1 VGFSRLSR
9 ARLALAL
16 TALCLVCLPAAAT
29 LAGQPFWITI
39 ATRVVIYALAVAA
52 LDFIVGYGG
61 MLSLGHAAFFAIGSY
76 AVAFAA
82 KNGVHVAL
90 ANWPL
95 AVLVAGI
102 FAAAIGAVSV
112 RTSGIFF
119 IMITLAFAQMVYYLV
134 NGIKPLGGDDGLP
147 MTVRDSLPLV
157 GLGNPVVFYLVS
169 LGLLAAFVLFSQR
182 AIRARFGT
190 VLRAAMQNE
199 RRVTALGFDVYRY
212 RWLAF
217 TISGA
222 ATGLAG
228 ALFADFSRIAT
239 TDSATWLQSGDLL
252 VMLILGGAGTLLGPI
267 FGAAAFVVLQ
277 TVLIGLT
284 EHWMI
289 VLGPILIFVVL
300 VGKRGIAGLIAGE
313 DA

>member
-1 VGFSRLSR
+1 MTPRKRTAFVLSV
-9 ARLALAL
+9 
-16 TALCLVCLPAAAT
+16 LCLL
-29 LAGQPFWITI
+29 
-39 ATRVVIYALAVAA
+39 AA
-52 LDFIVGYGG
+52 LPWVANDYYTGLIVKIMIYGLFAMSLQLLVG
-61 MLSLGHAAFFAIGSY
+61 GAGLVSLGHAAFFGAGAY
-76 AVAFAA
+76 ATALLSPESASANFFWLIPCVLLASTAYAA
-82 KNGVHVAL
+82 VTGAL
-90 ANWPL
+90 SL
-95 AVLVAGI
+95 RTRGI
-102 FAAAIGAVSV
+102 Y
-112 RTSGIFF
+112 F

-239 TDSATWLQSGDLL
+239 ADSATWLQSGDLL